1 MMRMLAHMRTMAV
14 LMLIGCLPGTSLAAS
29 SCAGGYAPAFLLTGA
44 VENPRTYR
52 LGDLQGL
59 TSSKA
64 TVSYFS
70 GRDGLVTKTF
80 IGVPLLDL
88 LDAAVIV
95 NDPAQKNDALRKYLV
110 VTASDCYQVSV
121 ALAELLPTF
130 GGEQIMVAFADGD
143 GQPLNGDEGMARLI
157 VPGDKAGG
165 RFVSN
170 ITRIAVRSPGPA
182 LQSPAP

>member
-1 MMRMLAHMRTMAV
+1 MMRMLANMRTMAV
-14 LMLIGCLPGTSLAAS
+14 MMLVGFLPATSLAS
-29 SCAGGYAPAFLLTGA
+29 PPCAGGYAPSFVLTGA
-44 VENPRTYR
+44 VENSRSYR

-59 TSSKA
+59 TPSKA

-88 LDAAVIV
+88 LDAAVVV
-95 NDPAQKNDALRKYLV
+95 NNPAQKNDALRKFLV
-110 VTASDCYQVSV
+110 VTASDCYQVTV

-130 GGEQIMVAFADGD
+130 GGQQIMVAFADGD
-143 GQPLNGDEGMARLI
+143 GQPLDSGEGMARLV

-182 LQSPAP
+182 LQPAP